1 MTQLELREKD
11 VIFEEL
17 QDMATELTEV
27 ERSESWIHSKAVT
40 HY

>member
-17 QDMATELTEV
+17 HNMATELTEV
-27 ERSESWIHSKAVT
+27 ERM
-40 HY
+40 